1 MKKVLFID
9 KLDYLSLPLVLFS
22 KLFFNTIVFRDSISF
37 FRKIKIN
44 KFFEKIN
51 IKWINY
57 LNLDCKYYNSSIK
70 EHTIYWS
77 YLFNSS
83 GRSIIK
89 WNKISR

>member
-57 LNLDCKYYNSSIK
+57 LNLDCKYYNSSLKYRFIFEEK
-70 EHTIYWS
+70 FIDGFYA
-77 YLFNSS
+77 
-83 GRSIIK
+83 R
-89 WNKISR
+89 